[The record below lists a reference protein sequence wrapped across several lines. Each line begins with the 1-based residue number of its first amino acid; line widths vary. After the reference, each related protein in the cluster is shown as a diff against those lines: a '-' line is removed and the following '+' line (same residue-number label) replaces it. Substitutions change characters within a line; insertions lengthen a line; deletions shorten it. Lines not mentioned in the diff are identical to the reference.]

1 MSSSMS
7 EEEIEVAVLD
17 ALIEEIG
24 RDLDKQLR
32 NAICDAIAAH
42 ENERKQTIARL
53 RTRISTTYADPLRA
67 KLRDR
72 VDSQLH
78 RYVSFMNYSQG
89 GSCAHGFTSTARPNL
104 RDLDEIAAQVRK
116 RLETEK
122 TDNSATKH
130 FRECGIEFADET
142 DIVLRF
148 ARRVV
153 RRRGDA
159 EVDEAWV
166 SKYNDEVLAKAQ
178 SIYAREETRFAY
190 GRASIAEEEADIID
204 DTEPA
209 ASEQ

>member
-1 MSSSMS
+1 MSSSMN

-67 KLRDR
+67 QLRDR

-116 RLETEK
+116 RLESEK

-130 FRECGIEFADET
+130 FTECGIEFADET

-148 ARRVV
+148 ARQVV

-190 GRASIAEEEADIID
+190 GRASIAEEEADIVD

>member
-1 MSSSMS
+1 MSSSMK

-32 NAICDAIAAH
+32 NAICDAITAH

-53 RTRISTTYADPLRA
+53 RTRISTTYADHLRA

-116 RLETEK
+116 RLESEK

-153 RRRGDA
+153 RQRGDA

-178 SIYAREETRFAY
+178 SIYAREETGFAC
-190 GRASIAEEEADIID
+190 GRASIAEEEADIVD

>member
-1 MSSSMS
+1 MSSSMK

-116 RLETEK
+116 RLESEK

-148 ARRVV
+148 ARQVV
-153 RRRGDA
+153 RQRGDA

-166 SKYNDEVLAKAQ
+166 SKYNDDVLAKAQ

-190 GRASIAEEEADIID
+190 GRASIAGEEADIVD